1 MSIRKKR
8 TCTAC
13 GAEIPRN
20 AKEDRCDACIARAAD
35 KKVAIARV
43 AGVAAMGLVGV
54 AAAIGRF
61 VLRHIKS

>member
-8 TCTAC
+8 TCATC

-20 AKEDRCDACIARAAD
+20 AREDRCDACIAQAAD
-35 KKVAIARV
+35 KKVAIAKV
-43 AGVAAMGLVGV
+43 AGAAAMGLAG

-61 VLRHIKS
+61 ALRHIKS